1 MLPLRSPSLL
11 AREALENVCF
21 ADEPLAHDMRVLEES
36 GNQSQKHAGRS
47 REARQQESG
56 TCRAGVGKESGQ
68 ESGENRPDIRGRP
81 VNLHDARGVVQVDF
95 RLEFRRSSPKK
106 HETWNPPKDDT
117 KYPHNV
123 NFAAIRNEK
132 KIFRG
137 FEGLGLEGLGL
148 PSSAPIRS

>member
-1 MLPLRSPSLL
+1 MP
-11 AREALENVCF
+11 
-21 ADEPLAHDMRVLEES
+21 
-36 GNQSQKHAGRS
+36 
-47 REARQQESG
+47 
-56 TCRAGVGKESGQ
+56 AGVGKQGSRSRERAGQ
-68 ESGENRPDIRGRP
+68 ESGRRAGKSQERSAQNMRGRP
-81 VNLHDARGVVQVDF
+81 VNLHDARGVVQVGF
-95 RLEFRRSSPKK
+95 RLQFRRSSPQKP
-106 HETWNPPKDDT
+106 ETWNPPRDDT